1 MAAVCAQGPVVTQLE
16 SHNANAIHH
25 REGTTVQDTL
35 RSMLVQDMSRALLLA
50 AGAFAV
56 TLIFG
61 RFWLKVLRHYR
72 IGKRV
77 RKEGPQSHYI
87 KTGTLTMGGLMIIAP
102 VVALTVAFNL
112 VDRWSMLLPLT
123 ALVLFGA
130 LGAADDYLSLTGSAA
145 DKHGFTERTKLLLQ
159 IAISLVISLILYL
172 PSPYG
177 LANSGLVRI
186 PFVGSYDI
194 GIWFFPIAAFI
205 IVATSNAVNLTDG
218 LDGLAGWN
226 LAVAFGAYGV
236 ITFLS
241 GDFTNLMTLSFTL
254 VGACVAFLWYNAHPA
269 QVFMGDLGS
278 MALGAVLAVIA
289 LQSQQW
295 LLLPL
300 IGVVFVSEAVSSA
313 VQKYYYKYSRW
324 RTGTPVR
331 VFRMAPLHHHLELS
345 GWSETQITQ
354 RFVLIT
360 MVAALVG
367 VSLALTF
374 RPTPSTA
381 QSQPVVVETI
391 ADPAR

>member
-1 MAAVCAQGPVVTQLE
+1 MQE
-16 SHNANAIHH
+16 
-25 REGTTVQDTL
+25 TL
-35 RSMLVQDMSRALLLA
+35 RMLLVRDMSRALLLA

-56 TLIFG
+56 TLVFG
-61 RFWLKVLRHYR
+61 RYWLMVLKHYR

-77 RKEGPQSHYI
+77 RQEGPITHYI
-87 KTGTLTMGGLMIIAP
+87 KTGTLTMGGMMIIAP
-102 VVALTVAFNL
+102 VILLTVAFNL
-112 VDRWSMLLPLT
+112 VDRWSMLLPLVT
-123 ALVLFGA
+123 MVLFGV
-130 LGAADDYLSLTGSAA
+130 LGALDDYLSLTGSAS
-145 DKHGFTERTKLLLQ
+145 DRHGFTERTKLVFQ
-159 IAISLVISLILYL
+159 ITLALAISLILYL

-226 LAVAFGAYGV
+226 LAVAFAAYGV

-300 IGVVFVSEAVSSA
+300 IGIVFVSETVSSA
-313 VQKYYYKYSRW
+313 VQKYYFKYSRW

-331 VFRMAPLHHHLELS
+331 LFRMAPLHHHLELG
-345 GWSETQITQ
+345 GWSETQVTQ
-354 RFVLIT
+354 RFVLIS
-360 MVAALVG
+360 MVAALLG

-374 RPTPSTA
+374 QPHAPHTTQTTPHA
-381 QSQPVVVETI
+381 VESV
-391 ADPAR
+391 ADPQP

>member
-1 MAAVCAQGPVVTQLE
+1 MPQVGITIE
-16 SHNANAIHH
+16 K
-25 REGTTVQDTL
+25 GTTVQETL
-35 RSMLVQDMSRALLLA
+35 RMLLVRDMSRALLLA

-56 TLIFG
+56 TLVFG
-61 RFWLKVLRHYR
+61 RYWLMVLKHYR

-77 RKEGPQSHYI
+77 RQEGPITHYI
-87 KTGTLTMGGLMIIAP
+87 KTGTLTMGGMMIIAP
-102 VVALTVAFNL
+102 VILLTVAFNL
-112 VDRWSMLLPLT
+112 VDRWSMLLPLVT
-123 ALVLFGA
+123 MVLFGV
-130 LGAADDYLSLTGSAA
+130 LGALDDYLSLTGSAS
-145 DKHGFTERTKLLLQ
+145 DRHGFTERTKLVFQ
-159 IAISLVISLILYL
+159 IALALVISLILYL

-226 LAVAFGAYGV
+226 LAVAFAAYGV

-300 IGVVFVSEAVSSA
+300 IGIVFVGETVSSA
-313 VQKYYYKYSRW
+313 VQKYYFKYSRW

-331 VFRMAPLHHHLELS
+331 LFRMAPLHHHLELG
-345 GWSETQITQ
+345 GWSETQVTQ
-354 RFVLIT
+354 RFVLIS
-360 MVAALVG
+360 MVAALLG

-374 RPTPSTA
+374 QPHAPHTTQTTPHA
-381 QSQPVVVETI
+381 VESV
-391 ADPAR
+391 ADPQP

>member
-1 MAAVCAQGPVVTQLE
+1 MQE
-16 SHNANAIHH
+16 
-25 REGTTVQDTL
+25 TL
-35 RSMLVQDMSRALLLA
+35 RILLVRDMSRALLLA
-50 AGAFAV
+50 AGAFVV

-61 RFWLKVLRHYR
+61 RYWLTVLKRYR

-77 RKEGPQSHYI
+77 RQEGPESHFV

-102 VVALTVAFNL
+102 VVVLTMAFNL
-112 VDRWSMLLPLT
+112 IDRWSMLLPLA
-123 ALVLFGA
+123 ALVLFGI
-130 LGAADDYLSLTGSAA
+130 LGAVDDYLSLTGTAA
-145 DKHGFTERTKLLLQ
+145 DKHGFTERTKLALQ
-159 IAISLVISLILYL
+159 IVLALGISWVLYW

-186 PFVGSYDI
+186 PFIGSYDI

-300 IGVVFVSEAVSSA
+300 IGIVFVSETVSSA
-313 VQKYYYKYSRW
+313 LQKYYYKYSRW

-331 VFRMAPLHHHLELS
+331 IFRMAPLHHHLELS
-345 GWSETQITQ
+345 GWSETQVTQ

-374 RPTPSTA
+374 RPTPQTA
-381 QSQPVVVETI
+381 QTHPIVAETV
-391 ADPAR
+391 ADPNR

>member
-1 MAAVCAQGPVVTQLE
+1 MFTGD
-16 SHNANAIHH
+16 SDGIH
-25 REGTTVQDTL
+25 RWWSLIQIYTIEKGTTVQDAL
-35 RSMLVQDMSRALLLA
+35 RSLLVLDMSRALLLA
-50 AGAFAV
+50 AGAFVV

-61 RFWLKVLRHYR
+61 RYWLKVLRRYR

-77 RKEGPQSHYI
+77 RVDGPQSHLV

-102 VVALTVAFNL
+102 VIVLTMAFNL
-112 VDRWSMLLPLT
+112 VDRWSMVVPLVT
-123 ALVLFGA
+123 LILFGL
-130 LGAADDYLSLTGSAA
+130 LGAVDDYLSLERSA
-145 DKHGFTERTKLLLQ
+145 KEQYGFSERVKLIFQ
-159 IAISLVISLILYL
+159 IVLALAISLALYL
-172 PSPYG
+172 PQPFG

-194 GIWFFPIAAFI
+194 GFWFFPVAAFI

-226 LAVAFGAYGV
+226 LAVAFSAYGV

-241 GDFTNLMTLSFTL
+241 GEFTNLTTLSFTL

-300 IGVVFVSEAVSSA
+300 IGVVFVGEALSSA
-313 VQKYYYKYSRW
+313 IQKSYYKFSRW

-331 VFRMAPLHHHLELS
+331 VFRMAPLHHHFELG

-360 MVAALVG
+360 MVATLIG
-367 VSLALTF
+367 VSLALSF
-374 RPTPSTA
+374 QQPHTA
-381 QSQPVVVETI
+381 QI
-391 ADPAR
+391 PASKPIITEPEH

>member
-1 MAAVCAQGPVVTQLE
+1 
-16 SHNANAIHH
+16 
-25 REGTTVQDTL
+25 
-35 RSMLVQDMSRALLLA
+35 MLLVRDMSRALLLA

-56 TLIFG
+56 TLVFG
-61 RFWLKVLRHYR
+61 RYWLMVLKHYR

-77 RKEGPQSHYI
+77 RREGPESHYI
-87 KTGTLTMGGLMIIAP
+87 KTGTLTMGGMMIIAP
-102 VVALTVAFNL
+102 VILLTVAFNL
-112 VDRWSMLLPLT
+112 VDRWSMLLPLVT
-123 ALVLFGA
+123 MVLFGV

-145 DKHGFTERTKLLLQ
+145 DRHGFTERTKLCCQ
-159 IAISLVISLILYL
+159 IGLALAISIVLYL
-172 PSPYG
+172 PAPYG

-194 GIWFFPIAAFI
+194 GFWFFPIAAFI

-254 VGACVAFLWYNAHPA
+254 MGACVAFLWYNAHPA

-300 IGVVFVSEAVSSA
+300 IGIVFVGETISSA

-331 VFRMAPLHHHLELS
+331 LFRMAPLHHHLEMS
-345 GWSETQITQ
+345 GWSETQVTQ
-354 RFVLIT
+354 RFVLIS
-360 MVAALVG
+360 MVAALLG

-374 RPTPSTA
+374 
-381 QSQPVVVETI
+381 QPQTLQTTQTQPQVVESV
-391 ADPAR
+391 ADPQP

>member
-1 MAAVCAQGPVVTQLE
+1 
-16 SHNANAIHH
+16 
-25 REGTTVQDTL
+25 
-35 RSMLVQDMSRALLLA
+35 MSRALLLA
-50 AGAFAV
+50 AGAFVV

-61 RFWLKVLRHYR
+61 RYWLSVLRRYR

-77 RKEGPQSHYI
+77 RVDGPQSHLV

-102 VVALTVAFNL
+102 VIVLTMAFNL
-112 VDRWSMLLPLT
+112 VDRWSMVVPLVT
-123 ALVLFGA
+123 LILFGL
-130 LGAADDYLSLTGSAA
+130 LGAVDDYLSLERSA
-145 DKHGFTERTKLLLQ
+145 KEQYGFSERVKLTLQ
-159 IAISLVISLILYL
+159 IVLALGISLALYL
-172 PSPYG
+172 PQPFG

-186 PFVGSYDI
+186 PFIGSYDI
-194 GIWFFPIAAFI
+194 GFWFFPVAAFI

-226 LAVAFGAYGV
+226 LAVAFSAYGV

-241 GDFTNLMTLSFTL
+241 GEFTNLTTLSFTL

-300 IGVVFVSEAVSSA
+300 IGVVFVGEALSSA
-313 VQKYYYKYSRW
+313 IQKGYYKFSRW

-331 VFRMAPLHHHLELS
+331 VFRMAPLHHHFELG

-360 MVAALVG
+360 MVSTLIG
-367 VSLALTF
+367 VSLALSFQQSHTVQ
-374 RPTPSTA
+374 TPAPKPSITE
-381 QSQPVVVETI
+381 PEH
-391 ADPAR
+391 

>member
-1 MAAVCAQGPVVTQLE
+1 MFTGD
-16 SHNANAIHH
+16 SDGIH
-25 REGTTVQDTL
+25 RWWSLIQIYTIEKGTTVQDAL
-35 RSMLVQDMSRALLLA
+35 RSLLVLDMSRALLLA
-50 AGAFAV
+50 AGAFVV

-61 RFWLKVLRHYR
+61 RYWLKVLRRYR

-77 RKEGPQSHYI
+77 RVDGPQSHLV

-102 VVALTVAFNL
+102 VIVLTMAFNL
-112 VDRWSMLLPLT
+112 VDRWSMVVPLVT
-123 ALVLFGA
+123 LILFGL
-130 LGAADDYLSLTGSAA
+130 LGAVDDYLSLERSA
-145 DKHGFTERTKLLLQ
+145 KEQYGFSERVKLIFQ
-159 IAISLVISLILYL
+159 IVLALGISLALYL
-172 PSPYG
+172 PQPFG

-194 GIWFFPIAAFI
+194 GFWFFPVAAFI

-226 LAVAFGAYGV
+226 LAVAFSAYGV

-241 GDFTNLMTLSFTL
+241 GEFTNLTTLSFTL

-300 IGVVFVSEAVSSA
+300 IGVVFVGEALSSA
-313 VQKYYYKYSRW
+313 IQKGYYKFSRW

-331 VFRMAPLHHHLELS
+331 VFRMAPLHHHFELG

-360 MVAALVG
+360 MVATLIG
-367 VSLALTF
+367 VSLALSF
-374 RPTPSTA
+374 QQPHTA
-381 QSQPVVVETI
+381 QI
-391 ADPAR
+391 PASKPSITEPEH

>member
-1 MAAVCAQGPVVTQLE
+1 MQEALRILL
-16 SHNANAIHH
+16 IH
-25 REGTTVQDTL
+25 
-35 RSMLVQDMSRALLLA
+35 DMSRALLLA

-56 TLIFG
+56 TLVFG
-61 RFWLKVLRHYR
+61 RYWMRVLRTYQ

-77 RKEGPQSHYI
+77 RADGPQNHLV
-87 KTGTLTMGGLMIIAP
+87 KTGTLTMGGFMIIAP
-102 VVALTVAFNL
+102 VIVLTIAFNL
-112 VDRWSMLLPLT
+112 VDRWSMLLPIVT
-123 ALVLFGA
+123 MVVFGA
-130 LGAADDYLSLTGSAA
+130 LGAADDYLSLERSSK
-145 DKHGFTERTKLLLQ
+145 DQYGFTERVKLSLQ
-159 IAISLVISLILYL
+159 IVLALAISLFLYM
-172 PSPYG
+172 PQPFG

-186 PFVGSYDI
+186 PFIGSYDI
-194 GIWFFPIAAFI
+194 GIWFFPVAAFI

-241 GDFTNLMTLSFTL
+241 GEFTNLMVLSFTL
-254 VGACVAFLWYNAHPA
+254 VGAVVAFLWYNVHPA

-300 IGVVFVSEAVSSA
+300 IGVVFVGEALSSA
-313 VQKYYYKYSRW
+313 IQKNYYKFSRW

-331 VFRMAPLHHHLELS
+331 VFKMAPLHHHFEMS
-345 GWSETQITQ
+345 NWSETQITQ

-360 MVAALVG
+360 IIA
-367 VSLALTF
+367 SLLGISLTLSLNP
-374 RPTPSTA
+374 PTETA
-381 QSQPVVVETI
+381 RQRAVETI
-391 ADPAR
+391 DTVDERDP

>member
-1 MAAVCAQGPVVTQLE
+1 
-16 SHNANAIHH
+16 
-25 REGTTVQDTL
+25 
-35 RSMLVQDMSRALLLA
+35 LV
-50 AGAFAV
+50 
-56 TLIFG
+56 
-61 RFWLKVLRHYR
+61 
-72 IGKRV
+72 
-77 RKEGPQSHYI
+77 

-102 VVALTVAFNL
+102 VIVLTMAFNL
-112 VDRWSMLLPLT
+112 VDRWSMVVPLVT
-123 ALVLFGA
+123 LILFGL
-130 LGAADDYLSLTGSAA
+130 LGAVDDYLSLERSA
-145 DKHGFTERTKLLLQ
+145 KEQYGFSERVKLIFQ
-159 IAISLVISLILYL
+159 IVLALGISLALYL
-172 PSPYG
+172 PQPFG

-194 GIWFFPIAAFI
+194 GFWFFPVAAFI

-226 LAVAFGAYGV
+226 LAVAFSAYGV

-241 GDFTNLMTLSFTL
+241 GEFTNLMTLSFTL

-300 IGVVFVSEAVSSA
+300 IGVVFVGEALSSA
-313 VQKYYYKYSRW
+313 IQKGYYKFSRW

-331 VFRMAPLHHHLELS
+331 VFRMAPLHHHFELG

-360 MVAALVG
+360 MVATLIG
-367 VSLALTF
+367 VSLALSF
-374 RPTPSTA
+374 QQPHTA
-381 QSQPVVVETI
+381 QI
-391 ADPAR
+391 PASKPSITEPEH

>member
-1 MAAVCAQGPVVTQLE
+1 L
-16 SHNANAIHH
+16 IHVYTI
-25 REGTTVQDTL
+25 EKGTTVQDAL
-35 RSMLVQDMSRALLLA
+35 RSLLVLDMSRALLLA
-50 AGAFAV
+50 AGAFVV

-61 RFWLKVLRHYR
+61 RYWLSVLRRYR

-77 RKEGPQSHYI
+77 RVDGPQSHLV

-102 VVALTVAFNL
+102 VIVLTMAFNL
-112 VDRWSMLLPLT
+112 VDRWSMVVPLVT
-123 ALVLFGA
+123 LILFGL
-130 LGAADDYLSLTGSAA
+130 LGAVDDYLSLERSA
-145 DKHGFTERTKLLLQ
+145 KEQYGFSERVKLILQ
-159 IAISLVISLILYL
+159 IVLALGISLALYL
-172 PSPYG
+172 PQPFG

-186 PFVGSYDI
+186 PFIGSYDI
-194 GIWFFPIAAFI
+194 GFWFFPVAAFI

-226 LAVAFGAYGV
+226 LAVAFSAYGV

-241 GDFTNLMTLSFTL
+241 GEFTNLMTLSFTL

-295 LLLPL
+295 LLLPV
-300 IGVVFVSEAVSSA
+300 IGVVFVGEALSSA
-313 VQKYYYKYSRW
+313 IQKGYYKYSRW

-331 VFRMAPLHHHLELS
+331 VFRMAPLHHHFELS

-360 MVAALVG
+360 MVATLIG
-367 VSLALTF
+367 VSLALSF
-374 RPTPSTA
+374 HQPHTA
-381 QSQPVVVETI
+381 QFPAPQPTI
-391 ADPAR
+391 TEPEH

>member
-1 MAAVCAQGPVVTQLE
+1 M
-16 SHNANAIHH
+16 
-25 REGTTVQDTL
+25 QDAL
-35 RSMLVQDMSRALLLA
+35 RSLLVLDMSRALLLA
-50 AGAFAV
+50 AGAFVV

-61 RFWLKVLRHYR
+61 RYWLKVLRHYR

-77 RKEGPQSHYI
+77 RVDGPQSHLV

-102 VVALTVAFNL
+102 VIVLTMAFNL
-112 VDRWSMLLPLT
+112 VDRWSMVVPLVT
-123 ALVLFGA
+123 LILFGL
-130 LGAADDYLSLTGSAA
+130 LGAVDDYLSLERSA
-145 DKHGFTERTKLLLQ
+145 KEQYGFSERVKLILQ
-159 IAISLVISLILYL
+159 IVLALGISLALYL
-172 PSPYG
+172 PQPFG

-186 PFVGSYDI
+186 PFIGSYDI
-194 GIWFFPIAAFI
+194 GFWFFPVAAFI

-226 LAVAFGAYGV
+226 LAVAFSAYGV

-241 GDFTNLMTLSFTL
+241 GEFTNLMTLSFTL

-300 IGVVFVSEAVSSA
+300 IGVVFVGEALSSA
-313 VQKYYYKYSRW
+313 IQKGYYKYSRW

-331 VFRMAPLHHHLELS
+331 VFRMAPLHHHFELS

-360 MVAALVG
+360 MVATLIG
-367 VSLALTF
+367 VSLALSF
-374 RPTPSTA
+374 HQPHTA
-381 QSQPVVVETI
+381 QFPAPQPTI
-391 ADPAR
+391 TKPDH

>member
-1 MAAVCAQGPVVTQLE
+1 
-16 SHNANAIHH
+16 
-25 REGTTVQDTL
+25 
-35 RSMLVQDMSRALLLA
+35 MSRALLLA
-50 AGAFAV
+50 AGAFVV

-61 RFWLKVLRHYR
+61 RYWLGVLRRYR

-77 RKEGPQSHYI
+77 RLDGPQSHLV
-87 KTGTLTMGGLMIIAP
+87 KTGTLTMGGMMIIAP
-102 VVALTVAFNL
+102 VIVLTMAFNL
-112 VDRWSMLLPLT
+112 VDRWSMLVPLVT
-123 ALVLFGA
+123 LLLFGL
-130 LGAADDYLSLTGSAA
+130 LGGVDDYLSLERSA
-145 DKHGFTERTKLLLQ
+145 KEQYGFSERVKLILQ
-159 IAISLVISLILYL
+159 IVLALGISLALYL
-172 PSPYG
+172 PQPFG

-194 GIWFFPIAAFI
+194 GFWFFPVSAFI

-226 LAVAFGAYGV
+226 LAVAFSAYGV
-236 ITFLS
+236 ITFLN
-241 GDFTNLMTLSFTL
+241 GEFTNLMTLSFTL

-300 IGVVFVSEAVSSA
+300 IGVIFVSEALSSA
-313 VQKYYYKYSRW
+313 IQKSYYKFSRW

-331 VFRMAPLHHHLELS
+331 VFRMAPLHHHFELG

-360 MVAALVG
+360 MVAALIG
-367 VSLALTF
+367 VSLALSFQQQQTVQL
-374 RPTPSTA
+374 PPAKPNST
-381 QSQPVVVETI
+381 QPNH
-391 ADPAR
+391 

>member
-1 MAAVCAQGPVVTQLE
+1 LIQVYTIE
-16 SHNANAIHH
+16 K
-25 REGTTVQDTL
+25 GTTVQDAL
-35 RSMLVQDMSRALLLA
+35 RSLLVLDMSRALLLA
-50 AGAFAV
+50 AGAFVV

-61 RFWLKVLRHYR
+61 RYWLSVLRRYR

-77 RKEGPQSHYI
+77 RVDGPQSHLV

-102 VVALTVAFNL
+102 VIVLTMAFNL
-112 VDRWSMLLPLT
+112 VDRWSMVVPLVT
-123 ALVLFGA
+123 LILFGL
-130 LGAADDYLSLTGSAA
+130 LGAVDDYLSLERSA
-145 DKHGFTERTKLLLQ
+145 KEQYGFSERVKLTLQ
-159 IAISLVISLILYL
+159 IVLALGISLALYL
-172 PSPYG
+172 PQPFG

-186 PFVGSYDI
+186 PFIGSYDI
-194 GIWFFPIAAFI
+194 GFWFFPVAAFI

-226 LAVAFGAYGV
+226 LAVAFSAYGV

-241 GDFTNLMTLSFTL
+241 GEFTNLMTLSFTL

-300 IGVVFVSEAVSSA
+300 IGVVFVGEALSSA
-313 VQKYYYKYSRW
+313 IQKGYYKFSRW

-331 VFRMAPLHHHLELS
+331 VFRMAPLHHHFELG

-360 MVAALVG
+360 MVATLIG
-367 VSLALTF
+367 VSLALSFQQSHTVQ
-374 RPTPSTA
+374 TPAPKPSITE
-381 QSQPVVVETI
+381 PEH
-391 ADPAR
+391 

>member
-1 MAAVCAQGPVVTQLE
+1 MHRGANRRQQLVAHGIQAKFTIE
-16 SHNANAIHH
+16 K
-25 REGTTVQDTL
+25 GTTVQETL
-35 RSMLVQDMSRALLLA
+35 RILLVRDMSRALLLA

-56 TLIFG
+56 TLLFG
-61 RFWLKVLRHYR
+61 RYWLTILKHYR

-77 RKEGPQSHYI
+77 RQEGPESHYV
-87 KTGTLTMGGLMIIAP
+87 KTGTLTMGGLMIIVP
-102 VVALTVAFNL
+102 VVVLTMAFNL
-112 VDRWSMLLPLT
+112 IDRWSMLLPLAT
-123 ALVLFGA
+123 LGLFGI
-130 LGAADDYLSLTGSAA
+130 LGAVDDYLSLTGTPA
-145 DKHGFTERTKLLLQ
+145 DKHGFTEGTKLALQ
-159 IAISLVISLILYL
+159 IVLALGISLVLYL

-186 PFVGSYDI
+186 PFLGSYDI

-300 IGVVFVSEAVSSA
+300 IGIVFVGETLSSA

-331 VFRMAPLHHHLELS
+331 VFRMAPLHHHFEMG
-345 GWSETQITQ
+345 GWSETQVTQ
-354 RFVLIT
+354 RFVLVS
-360 MVAALVG
+360 MVAALVA

-374 RPTPSTA
+374 QPAPATVHTN
-381 QSQPVVVETI
+381 PVVAETI
-391 ADPAR
+391 VDPAR

>member
-1 MAAVCAQGPVVTQLE
+1 MCTGDSDARHYWWSLIQIYTIE
-16 SHNANAIHH
+16 K
-25 REGTTVQDTL
+25 GTTVQDAL
-35 RSMLVQDMSRALLLA
+35 RSLLVLDMSRALLLA
-50 AGAFAV
+50 AGAFVV

-61 RFWLKVLRHYR
+61 RYWLKVLRRYR

-77 RKEGPQSHYI
+77 RVDGPQSHLV

-102 VVALTVAFNL
+102 VIVLTMAFNL
-112 VDRWSMLLPLT
+112 VDRWSMVVPLVT
-123 ALVLFGA
+123 LILFGL
-130 LGAADDYLSLTGSAA
+130 LGAVDDYLSLERSA
-145 DKHGFTERTKLLLQ
+145 KEQYGFSERVKLIFQ
-159 IAISLVISLILYL
+159 IVLALGISLALYL
-172 PSPYG
+172 PQPFG

-194 GIWFFPIAAFI
+194 GFWFFPVAAFI

-226 LAVAFGAYGV
+226 LAVAFSAYGV

-241 GDFTNLMTLSFTL
+241 GEFTNLMTLSFTL

-300 IGVVFVSEAVSSA
+300 IGVVFVGEALSSA
-313 VQKYYYKYSRW
+313 IQKGYYKFSRW

-331 VFRMAPLHHHLELS
+331 VFRMAPLHHHFELG

-360 MVAALVG
+360 MVATLIG
-367 VSLALTF
+367 VSLALSFQQPHTAQI
-374 RPTPSTA
+374 PTPT
-381 QSQPVVVETI
+381 PIITE
-391 ADPAR
+391 PEH

>member
-1 MAAVCAQGPVVTQLE
+1 
-16 SHNANAIHH
+16 
-25 REGTTVQDTL
+25 
-35 RSMLVQDMSRALLLA
+35 MSRALLLA
-50 AGAFAV
+50 AGAFVV
-56 TLIFG
+56 TIIFG
-61 RFWLKVLRHYR
+61 RYWLSVLQRYR

-77 RKEGPQSHYI
+77 RVDGPQSHLV

-102 VVALTVAFNL
+102 VIVLTMGFNL
-112 VDRWSMLLPLT
+112 VDRWSMVVPLVT
-123 ALVLFGA
+123 LILFGL
-130 LGAADDYLSLTGSAA
+130 LGAVDDYLSLERSA
-145 DKHGFTERTKLLLQ
+145 KEQYGFSERVKLVLQ
-159 IAISLVISLILYL
+159 IILALGISLALYL
-172 PSPYG
+172 PQPFG

-186 PFVGSYDI
+186 PFLGSYDI
-194 GIWFFPIAAFI
+194 GFWFFPVAAFI

-226 LAVAFGAYGV
+226 LAIAFSAYGV

-241 GDFTNLMTLSFTL
+241 GEFTNLMTLSFTV

-300 IGVVFVSEAVSSA
+300 IGVVFVGEALSS
-313 VQKYYYKYSRW
+313 VIQKGYYKYSRW
-324 RTGTPVR
+324 RTGTPIR
-331 VFRMAPLHHHLELS
+331 VFRMAPLHHHFELG

-360 MVAALVG
+360 MIATLIG

-374 RPTPSTA
+374 QQPHTA
-381 QSQPVVVETI
+381 QIPVAKPQITDSETK
-391 ADPAR
+391 

>member
-1 MAAVCAQGPVVTQLE
+1 LIQVYTIE
-16 SHNANAIHH
+16 K
-25 REGTTVQDTL
+25 GTTVQDAL
-35 RSMLVQDMSRALLLA
+35 RSLLVLDMSRALLLA
-50 AGAFAV
+50 AGAFVV

-61 RFWLKVLRHYR
+61 RYWLSVLRHYR

-77 RKEGPQSHYI
+77 RVDGPQSHLV

-102 VVALTVAFNL
+102 VIVLTMAFNL
-112 VDRWSMLLPLT
+112 VDRWSMVVPLVT
-123 ALVLFGA
+123 LILFGL
-130 LGAADDYLSLTGSAA
+130 LGAVDDYLSLERSA
-145 DKHGFTERTKLLLQ
+145 KEQYGFSERVKLTLQ
-159 IAISLVISLILYL
+159 IVLALGISLALYL
-172 PSPYG
+172 PQPFG

-186 PFVGSYDI
+186 PFIGSYDI
-194 GIWFFPIAAFI
+194 GFWFFPVAAFI

-226 LAVAFGAYGV
+226 LAVAFSAYGV

-241 GDFTNLMTLSFTL
+241 GEFTNLTTLSFTL

-300 IGVVFVSEAVSSA
+300 IGVVFVGEALSSA
-313 VQKYYYKYSRW
+313 IQKGYYKFSRW

-331 VFRMAPLHHHLELS
+331 VFRMAPLHHHFELG

-360 MVAALVG
+360 MVATLIG
-367 VSLALTF
+367 VSLALSFQQSHTVQ
-374 RPTPSTA
+374 TPAPKPSITE
-381 QSQPVVVETI
+381 PEH
-391 ADPAR
+391 

>member
-1 MAAVCAQGPVVTQLE
+1 MFTGD
-16 SHNANAIHH
+16 SDGIH
-25 REGTTVQDTL
+25 RWWSLIQIYTIEKGTTVQDAL
-35 RSMLVQDMSRALLLA
+35 RSLLVLDMSRALLLA
-50 AGAFAV
+50 AGAFVV

-61 RFWLKVLRHYR
+61 RYWLKVLRRYR

-77 RKEGPQSHYI
+77 RVDGPQSHLV

-102 VVALTVAFNL
+102 VIVLTMAFNL
-112 VDRWSMLLPLT
+112 VDRWSMVVPLVT
-123 ALVLFGA
+123 LILFGL
-130 LGAADDYLSLTGSAA
+130 LGAVDDYLSLERSA
-145 DKHGFTERTKLLLQ
+145 KEQYGFSERVKLIFQ
-159 IAISLVISLILYL
+159 IVLALGISLALYL
-172 PSPYG
+172 PQPFG

-194 GIWFFPIAAFI
+194 GFWFFPVAAFI

-226 LAVAFGAYGV
+226 LAVAFSAYGV

-241 GDFTNLMTLSFTL
+241 GEFTNLTTLSFTL

-300 IGVVFVSEAVSSA
+300 IGVVFVGEALSSA
-313 VQKYYYKYSRW
+313 IQKGYYKFSRW

-331 VFRMAPLHHHLELS
+331 VFRMAPLHHHFELG

-360 MVAALVG
+360 MVATLIG
-367 VSLALTF
+367 VSLALSF
-374 RPTPSTA
+374 QQPHTA
-381 QSQPVVVETI
+381 QT
-391 ADPAR
+391 PAPKPSITEPEH

>member
-1 MAAVCAQGPVVTQLE
+1 MQEA
-16 SHNANAIHH
+16 
-25 REGTTVQDTL
+25 L
-35 RSMLVQDMSRALLLA
+35 RSLLVRDMSRALLLA
-50 AGAFAV
+50 AGAFLV

-61 RFWLKVLRHYR
+61 RYWLGVLRRYR

-77 RKEGPQSHYI
+77 RVDGPQSHLV

-102 VVALTVAFNL
+102 VIVLTMAFNL
-112 VDRWSMLLPLT
+112 VDRWSMVVPLVT
-123 ALVLFGA
+123 LILFGI
-130 LGAADDYLSLTGSAA
+130 LGGIDDYLSLERSA
-145 DKHGFTERTKLLLQ
+145 KEQYGFSERVKLIFQ
-159 IAISLVISLILYL
+159 IVLALGISLALYL
-172 PSPYG
+172 PQPFG

-194 GIWFFPIAAFI
+194 GFWFFPVAAFI

-226 LAVAFGAYGV
+226 LAVAFSAYGV
-236 ITFLS
+236 ITFLN
-241 GDFTNLMTLSFTL
+241 GEFTNLMTLSFTL

-300 IGVVFVSEAVSSA
+300 IGVVFVGEALSSA
-313 VQKYYYKYSRW
+313 IQKSYYKFSRW

-331 VFRMAPLHHHLELS
+331 VFRMAPLHHHFELG

-360 MVAALVG
+360 MVATLIG

-374 RPTPSTA
+374 QQQHTA
-381 QSQPVVVETI
+381 QLPPSKPSITK
-391 ADPAR
+391 PNH

>member
-1 MAAVCAQGPVVTQLE
+1 MTTRGPWLLTVGVCMPQVGITIE
-16 SHNANAIHH
+16 K
-25 REGTTVQDTL
+25 GTTVQETL
-35 RSMLVQDMSRALLLA
+35 RMLLVRDMSRALLLA

-56 TLIFG
+56 TLVFG
-61 RFWLKVLRHYR
+61 RYWLMVLKHYR

-77 RKEGPQSHYI
+77 RQEGPKTHYI
-87 KTGTLTMGGLMIIAP
+87 KTGTLTMGGMMIIAP
-102 VVALTVAFNL
+102 VILLTVAFNL
-112 VDRWSMLLPLT
+112 VDRWSMLLPLVT
-123 ALVLFGA
+123 MVLFGV
-130 LGAADDYLSLTGSAA
+130 LGALDDYLSLTGSAS
-145 DKHGFTERTKLLLQ
+145 DRHGFTERTKLVFQ
-159 IAISLVISLILYL
+159 ITLALAISLILYL

-194 GIWFFPIAAFI
+194 GMWFFPIAAFI

-226 LAVAFGAYGV
+226 LAVAFAAYGV

-300 IGVVFVSEAVSSA
+300 IGIVFVSETVSSA
-313 VQKYYYKYSRW
+313 VQKYYFKYSRW

-331 VFRMAPLHHHLELS
+331 LFRMAPLHHHLELG
-345 GWSETQITQ
+345 GWSETQVTQ
-354 RFVLIT
+354 RFVLIS
-360 MVAALVG
+360 MVAALLG

-374 RPTPSTA
+374 QPHAPHTTQTTPHA
-381 QSQPVVVETI
+381 VESV
-391 ADPAR
+391 ADPQP

>member
-1 MAAVCAQGPVVTQLE
+1 LIQVYTIE
-16 SHNANAIHH
+16 K
-25 REGTTVQDTL
+25 GTTVQDAL
-35 RSMLVQDMSRALLLA
+35 RSLLVLDMSRALLLA
-50 AGAFAV
+50 AGAFVV

-61 RFWLKVLRHYR
+61 RYWLKVLRHYR

-77 RKEGPQSHYI
+77 RVDGPQSHLV

-102 VVALTVAFNL
+102 VIVLTMAFNL
-112 VDRWSMLLPLT
+112 VDRWSMVVPLVT
-123 ALVLFGA
+123 LILFGL
-130 LGAADDYLSLTGSAA
+130 LGAVDDYLSLERSA
-145 DKHGFTERTKLLLQ
+145 KEQYGFSERVKLTLQ
-159 IAISLVISLILYL
+159 IVLALGISLALYL
-172 PSPYG
+172 PQPFG

-186 PFVGSYDI
+186 PFIGSYDI
-194 GIWFFPIAAFI
+194 GFWFFPVAAFI

-226 LAVAFGAYGV
+226 LAVAFSAYGV

-241 GDFTNLMTLSFTL
+241 GEFTNLTTLSFTL

-300 IGVVFVSEAVSSA
+300 IGVVFVGEALSSA
-313 VQKYYYKYSRW
+313 IQKGYYKFSRW

-331 VFRMAPLHHHLELS
+331 VFRMAPLHHHFELG

-360 MVAALVG
+360 MVATLIG
-367 VSLALTF
+367 VSLALSFQQSHTVQ
-374 RPTPSTA
+374 TPAPKPSITE
-381 QSQPVVVETI
+381 PEH
-391 ADPAR
+391 

>member
-1 MAAVCAQGPVVTQLE
+1 LIQVYTIE
-16 SHNANAIHH
+16 K
-25 REGTTVQDTL
+25 GTTVQDAL
-35 RSMLVQDMSRALLLA
+35 RSLLVLDMSRALLLA
-50 AGAFAV
+50 AGAFVV

-61 RFWLKVLRHYR
+61 RYWLSVLRRYR

-77 RKEGPQSHYI
+77 RVDGPQSHLV

-102 VVALTVAFNL
+102 VIVLTMAFNL
-112 VDRWSMLLPLT
+112 VDRWSMVVPLVT
-123 ALVLFGA
+123 LILFGL
-130 LGAADDYLSLTGSAA
+130 LGAVDDYLSLERSA
-145 DKHGFTERTKLLLQ
+145 KEQYGFSERVKLTLQ
-159 IAISLVISLILYL
+159 IVLALGISLALYL
-172 PSPYG
+172 PQPFG

-186 PFVGSYDI
+186 PFIGSYDI
-194 GIWFFPIAAFI
+194 GFWFFPVAAFI

-226 LAVAFGAYGV
+226 LAVAFSAYGV

-241 GDFTNLMTLSFTL
+241 GEFTNLTTLSFTL

-300 IGVVFVSEAVSSA
+300 IGVVFVGEALSSA
-313 VQKYYYKYSRW
+313 IQKGYYKFSRW

-331 VFRMAPLHHHLELS
+331 VFRMAPLHHHFELG

-360 MVAALVG
+360 MVATLIG
-367 VSLALTF
+367 VSLALSFQQSHTVQ
-374 RPTPSTA
+374 TPAPKPSITE
-381 QSQPVVVETI
+381 PEH
-391 ADPAR
+391 

>member
-1 MAAVCAQGPVVTQLE
+1 MFTGDGDAGHRWWSLTQIYTIE
-16 SHNANAIHH
+16 K
-25 REGTTVQDTL
+25 GTTVQDAL
-35 RSMLVQDMSRALLLA
+35 RSLLVLDMSRALLLA
-50 AGAFAV
+50 AGAFVV

-61 RFWLKVLRHYR
+61 RYWLKVLRRYR

-77 RKEGPQSHYI
+77 RVDGPQSHLV

-102 VVALTVAFNL
+102 VIVLTMAFNL
-112 VDRWSMLLPLT
+112 VDRWSMVVPLVT
-123 ALVLFGA
+123 LILFGL
-130 LGAADDYLSLTGSAA
+130 LGAVDDYLSLERSA
-145 DKHGFTERTKLLLQ
+145 KEQYGFSERVKLTFQ
-159 IAISLVISLILYL
+159 IVLALGISLALYL
-172 PSPYG
+172 PQPFG

-194 GIWFFPIAAFI
+194 GFWFFPVAAFI

-226 LAVAFGAYGV
+226 LAVAFSAYGV

-241 GDFTNLMTLSFTL
+241 GEFTNLTTLSFTL

-300 IGVVFVSEAVSSA
+300 IGVVFVGEALSSA
-313 VQKYYYKYSRW
+313 IQKGYYKFSRW

-331 VFRMAPLHHHLELS
+331 VFRMAPLHHHFELG

-360 MVAALVG
+360 MVATLIG

-374 RPTPSTA
+374 QQPHTAQTPTPKPSITE
-381 QSQPVVVETI
+381 PKH
-391 ADPAR
+391 

>member
-1 MAAVCAQGPVVTQLE
+1 MFTGD
-16 SHNANAIHH
+16 SDGIH
-25 REGTTVQDTL
+25 RWWSLIQIYTIEKGTTVQDAL
-35 RSMLVQDMSRALLLA
+35 RSLLVLDMSRALLLA
-50 AGAFAV
+50 AGAFVV

-61 RFWLKVLRHYR
+61 RYWLKVLRRYR

-77 RKEGPQSHYI
+77 RVDGPQSHLV

-102 VVALTVAFNL
+102 VIVLTMAFNL
-112 VDRWSMLLPLT
+112 VDRWSMVVPLVT
-123 ALVLFGA
+123 LILFGL
-130 LGAADDYLSLTGSAA
+130 LGAVDDYLSLERSA
-145 DKHGFTERTKLLLQ
+145 KEQYGFSERVKLIFQ
-159 IAISLVISLILYL
+159 IVLALGISLALYL
-172 PSPYG
+172 PQPFG

-194 GIWFFPIAAFI
+194 GFWFFPVAAFI

-226 LAVAFGAYGV
+226 LAVAFSAYGV

-241 GDFTNLMTLSFTL
+241 GEFTNLTTLSFTL

-300 IGVVFVSEAVSSA
+300 IGVVFVGEALSSA
-313 VQKYYYKYSRW
+313 IQKSYYKFSRW

-331 VFRMAPLHHHLELS
+331 VFRMAPLHHHFELG

-360 MVAALVG
+360 MVATLIG
-367 VSLALTF
+367 VSLALSFQQPHTAQI
-374 RPTPSTA
+374 PTPKPIITE
-381 QSQPVVVETI
+381 PEH
-391 ADPAR
+391 

>member
-1 MAAVCAQGPVVTQLE
+1 MRFTIE
-16 SHNANAIHH
+16 K
-25 REGTTVQDTL
+25 GTTVQETL
-35 RSMLVQDMSRALLLA
+35 RTLLVNDMSRALLLA
-50 AGAFAV
+50 AGAFVV

-61 RFWLKVLRHYR
+61 RYWLKVLQHYR

-77 RKEGPQSHYI
+77 RQEGPVSHYV

-102 VVALTVAFNL
+102 VVVLTMAFNL
-112 VDRWSMLLPLT
+112 IDRWSMLLPLAT
-123 ALVLFGA
+123 MVFFAIM
-130 LGAADDYLSLTGSAA
+130 GAADDYLSLTGTAA
-145 DKHGFTERTKLLLQ
+145 GTHGFTEGRKLALQ
-159 IAISLVISLILYL
+159 IGLALVISLVLYL

-186 PFVGSYDI
+186 PFLGSYDI

-300 IGVVFVSEAVSSA
+300 IGIVFVGETVSSA
-313 VQKYYYKYSRW
+313 IQKYYFKYSRW

-331 VFRMAPLHHHLELS
+331 VFRMAPLHHHLEMS
-345 GWSETQITQ
+345 GWSETQVTQ

-360 MVAALVG
+360 MVAALLS

-374 RPTPSTA
+374 RPVQPETVHTHSTA
-381 QSQPVVVETI
+381 AESVT
-391 ADPAR
+391 DH

>member
-1 MAAVCAQGPVVTQLE
+1 MPQFGITIE
-16 SHNANAIHH
+16 K
-25 REGTTVQDTL
+25 GTTVQETL
-35 RSMLVQDMSRALLLA
+35 RMLLVRDMSRALLLA

-56 TLIFG
+56 TLVFG
-61 RFWLKVLRHYR
+61 RYWLLVLKHYR

-77 RKEGPQSHYI
+77 RQEGPESHYI
-87 KTGTLTMGGLMIIAP
+87 KTGTLTMGGMMIIAP
-102 VVALTVAFNL
+102 VILLTVAFNL
-112 VDRWSMLLPLT
+112 VDRWSMLLPLVT
-123 ALVLFGA
+123 MVLFGV
-130 LGAADDYLSLTGSAA
+130 LGAADDYLSLTGSTS
-145 DKHGFTERTKLLLQ
+145 DRHGFTERTKLFFQ
-159 IAISLVISLILYL
+159 IGLALAISIVLYL
-172 PSPYG
+172 PTPYG

-194 GIWFFPIAAFI
+194 GFWFFPIAAFI

-254 VGACVAFLWYNAHPA
+254 MGACVAFLWYNAHPA

-300 IGVVFVSEAVSSA
+300 IGIVFVGETISSA

-345 GWSETQITQ
+345 GWSETQVTQ
-354 RFVLIT
+354 RFVLIS
-360 MVAALVG
+360 MVAALLG

-374 RPTPSTA
+374 
-381 QSQPVVVETI
+381 QPHASNTTQTQPHAVESV
-391 ADPAR
+391 ADPQP

>member
-1 MAAVCAQGPVVTQLE
+1 LIQVYTIE
-16 SHNANAIHH
+16 K
-25 REGTTVQDTL
+25 GTTVQDAL
-35 RSMLVQDMSRALLLA
+35 RSLLVLDMSRALLLA
-50 AGAFAV
+50 AGAFVV

-61 RFWLKVLRHYR
+61 RYWLSVLRRYR

-77 RKEGPQSHYI
+77 RVDGPQSHLV

-102 VVALTVAFNL
+102 VIVLTMAFNL
-112 VDRWSMLLPLT
+112 VDRWSMVVPLVT
-123 ALVLFGA
+123 LILFGL
-130 LGAADDYLSLTGSAA
+130 LGAVDDYLSLERSA
-145 DKHGFTERTKLLLQ
+145 KEQYGFSERVKLILQ
-159 IAISLVISLILYL
+159 IVLALGISLALYL
-172 PSPYG
+172 PQPFG

-186 PFVGSYDI
+186 PFIGSYDI
-194 GIWFFPIAAFI
+194 GFWFFPVAAFI

-226 LAVAFGAYGV
+226 LAVAFSAYGV

-241 GDFTNLMTLSFTL
+241 GEFTNLTTLSFTL

-300 IGVVFVSEAVSSA
+300 IGVVFVGEALSSA
-313 VQKYYYKYSRW
+313 IQKGYYKYSRW

-331 VFRMAPLHHHLELS
+331 VFRMAPLHHHFELG

-360 MVAALVG
+360 MVATLIG
-367 VSLALTF
+367 VSLALSFQQSHTVQ
-374 RPTPSTA
+374 TPAPKPSITE
-381 QSQPVVVETI
+381 PEH
-391 ADPAR
+391 